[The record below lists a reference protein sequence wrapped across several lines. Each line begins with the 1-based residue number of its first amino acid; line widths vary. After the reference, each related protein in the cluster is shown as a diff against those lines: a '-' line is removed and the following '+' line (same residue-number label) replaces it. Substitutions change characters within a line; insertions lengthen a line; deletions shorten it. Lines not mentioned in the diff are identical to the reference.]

1 MFYLGSFWW
10 FWCFFSPGSPF
21 NHTSIMVA
29 LFEREPLRE
38 RQFILFC
45 AEQDWFD
52 WRTIRIRNFPK
63 TITWNNLEIS
73 DFSPTIGLIASTNM
87 TTLTKHKC
95 KQHHLFPKNVFF
107 EVKVFLNSTGLNQ
120 YNSDVRFCG
129 IFSFRKHSWEKNEDS
144 IEKDQFLGFSL
155 RTSYMLRYKAC
166 IFWPSLHII
175 VSILTYWTR
184 C

>member
-95 KQHHLFPKNVFF
+95 KQHHLFPKKCFF
-107 EVKVFLNSTGLNQ
+107 EVKVFLNSTGLNH

-129 IFSFRKHSWEKNEDS
+129 MFLASGS
-144 IEKDQFLGFSL
+144 ITETKKSRFHREGSILGFFP
-155 RTSYMLRYKAC
+155 YELRYKAC